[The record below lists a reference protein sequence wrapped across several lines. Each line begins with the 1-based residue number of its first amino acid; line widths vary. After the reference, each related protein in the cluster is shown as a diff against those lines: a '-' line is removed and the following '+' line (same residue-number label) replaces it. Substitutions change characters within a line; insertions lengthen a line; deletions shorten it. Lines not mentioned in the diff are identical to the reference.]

1 MKKLTVVAAELREQ
15 VEEATDPKDPKRLP
29 QYTASLRDGIDSLV
43 PMLTDDPTM
52 AALAFHN
59 QIRFDDQSVLNGIVD
74 RDMASE
80 GDWPLLKRAI
90 QMRPDAHKA
99 VKTLEQAGL
108 EAVLVTAVVAN
119 FKLKQLRR
127 AQREALEEQ
136 EEFQNVE

>member
-1 MKKLTVVAAELREQ
+1 MKTLTVVAVELREQ

-29 QYTASLRDGIDSLV
+29 QYTASLRDGMDSLV
-43 PMLTDDPTM
+43 SMLTDDPTM

-59 QIRFDDQSVLNGIVD
+59 QIKFDDQSVLNGIVD
-74 RDMASE
+74 RDVASE
-80 GDWPLLKRAI
+80 GDWVLLKRAI

-119 FKLKQLRR
+119 FKLKQQRR
-127 AQREALEEQ
+127 AQCEVLEQ
-136 EEFQNVE
+136 EEGFQNAQ